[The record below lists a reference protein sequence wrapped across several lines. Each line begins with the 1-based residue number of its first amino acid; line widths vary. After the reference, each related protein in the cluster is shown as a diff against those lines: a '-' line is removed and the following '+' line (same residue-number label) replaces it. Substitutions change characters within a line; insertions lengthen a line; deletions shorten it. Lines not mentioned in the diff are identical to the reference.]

1 MVLFKFFSFF
11 FSWVDGG
18 GGGGLDTNLLICEL
32 NDNNY
37 F

>member
-18 GGGGLDTNLLICEL
+18 GGGGLETNCLI
-32 NDNNY
+32 